1 MADVLIDLLIV
12 ELRKEDLMEKRK
24 STAYDPQKCKNLE
37 NFRKFITELGIP
49 SYNFWIGETS
59 KQLKWRTFTGPEKL
73 KVFKHINIQQLL
85 PTSPESRII
94 KIQVLWTELLELN
107 TMFSKGPEAITD
119 ADINDFETRSRE
131 WVDKFIH
138 EYQTKNVTPYIH
150 AMSNHVGEFMRVHGS
165 ILPFTQQGLEKFN
178 DVMTKHYFRATSH
191 QNEKALLQLIQKHN
205 RLEHLRD
212 EDAQLCKHHD
222 VHCSNCGSTGHNK
235 LSCTKPCKHCNHH
248 LFCSHLI
255 VLADGQH
262 VPQCIQENS

>member
-1 MADVLIDLLIV
+1 MDKFWSVTDTALGARSIQENVELSSLPKSKKKYNVTRLPLFPTIPLQNVVIDNLHLFLRVALIV

-49 SYNFWIGETS
+49 GYNFWIGETS
-59 KQLKWRTFTGPEKL
+59 KQLKWRTLTGPEKL

-85 PTSPESRII
+85 PNSPECRTI

-150 AMSNHVGEFMRVHGS
+150 AMSNHVGEFTVA
-165 ILPFTQQGLEKFN
+165 
-178 DVMTKHYFRATSH
+178 YFHLLS
-191 QNEKALLQLIQKHN
+191 KALKNLMT
-205 RLEHLRD
+205 
-212 EDAQLCKHHD
+212 
-222 VHCSNCGSTGHNK
+222 S
-235 LSCTKPCKHCNHH
+235 
-248 LFCSHLI
+248 
-255 VLADGQH
+255 
-262 VPQCIQENS
+262 